1 MSKRELSSASNVN
14 ARATDHHA
22 RPLDFVSEEIIGFSH
37 GSCARYWRA
46 DELQTQFPAQVG

>member
-14 ARATDHHA
+14 ARATDHPA

-46 DELQTQFPAQVG
+46 DGLQTQFPARVG